1 MLFWP
6 IVEITYLDKYA
17 ADETF
22 EKACFIDHE
31 ICKHWLTNHARCHNF
46 DFPTQVL
53 LFKMRRH
60 YTINAS
66 YVNRLQVVANLSLIP
81 GKDSRK

>member
-6 IVEITYLDKYA
+6 IVEVTYLDKYA

-22 EKACFIDHE
+22 EKDCFIDHE
-31 ICKHWLTNHARCHNF
+31 ICKLWPTNHVAIISTFQPRY
-46 DFPTQVL
+46 L

-60 YTINAS
+60 YTVNAS
-66 YVNRLQVVANLSLIP
+66 YVNHLQAVANLSLIP